1 MYNTIIKKTNDG
13 EAPELWIKK
22 LHLFVLVFYLEEV
35 WFKMKS
41 YFLSVTELSEEAE
54 SQCFCRGQ
62 TEKLKTTNQKK
73 FAIIIQTWLPSGL
86 SKYKQAHW

>member
-1 MYNTIIKKTNDG
+1 MYNTIIKRTNDG

-22 LHLFVLVFYLEEV
+22 LHLFVLVFYLEEI

-41 YFLSVTELSEEAE
+41 YFLSVTELSEAE

-62 TEKLKTTNQKK
+62 TEKLKTTKQKK
-73 FAIIIQTWLPSGL
+73 FAIIISDLVTLWPQ
-86 SKYKQAHW
+86 